1 MFDSKSPVVKIAGY
15 AIIGF
20 FLLIIIISFGMPNI
34 MPKGADRTTVAVVN
48 GKKINI
54 ADFARYRDN
63 LMRQYP
69 YLRNANMNDYILDD
83 YLRKEV
89 LYQKAKKTGFE
100 VSESRIDSVIRSE
113 FRDRETGKYSPDLLK
128 VYMERSFLS
137 LNKLGEMIR
146 EQVIMNDFNQSI
158 SMGTAVPAQDIRTE
172 YMLQN
177 SQLQIQYAYLSTQD
191 IRKEYQER
199 ITVTDQEISDELKK
213 NTGDLKDPKTD
224 RQRMKDKLEK
234 KKMEAVEDE
243 LMEKINA
250 LAAQGGSFASA
261 NGLLRGKTGISEAFR
276 IGDPLKEP
284 GKDGKPLTFLENSPL
299 FRESCMT
306 LKTGTVS
313 RAIKTPMGLYIF
325 TPTMQNISR
334 KEPDDK
340 EKKALAQKMQYDQY
354 NAAYTGIMQNAI
366 EDSKIVKNLK
376 TD

>member
-34 MPKGADRTTVAVVN
+34 MPQGGDRTTVAVVN

-69 YLRNANMNDYILDD
+69 HLRNANMNDYILDD

-89 LYQKAKKTGFE
+89 FYQKAKETGFE
-100 VSESRIDSVIRSE
+100 VSETRIDSVIRSE

-146 EQVIMNDFNQSI
+146 EQIIMNDFNQSI
-158 SMGTAVPAQDIRTE
+158 SMGTAVPEQDIRTE
-172 YMLQN
+172 YMIQN
-177 SQLQIQYAYLSTQD
+177 SRLQIQYAYLSAQD

-213 NTGDLKDPKTD
+213 NAGDLKDPKTD

-250 LAAQGGSFASA
+250 LAARGGSFASA
-261 NGLLRGKTGISEAFR
+261 NGLLRGKTGISETFK
-276 IGDPLKEP
+276 IGDALKEP
-284 GKDGKPLTFLENSPL
+284 GKEGKPLTFLENSPV
-299 FRESCMT
+299 FREACLT
-306 LKTGTVS
+306 LKPGMAS
-313 RAIKTPMGLYIF
+313 SAIKTPMGLYIF
-325 TPTMQNISR
+325 TPTVQNISR
-334 KEPDDK
+334 KEPDEK
-340 EKKALAQKMQYDQY
+340 EKKALAQKMQYEQF
-354 NAAYTGIMQNAI
+354 NASFSAIMQNAI

>member
-34 MPKGADRTTVAVVN
+34 MPQGGDRTTVAVVN

-69 YLRNANMNDYILDD
+69 HLRNANMNDYILDD

-89 LYQKAKKTGFE
+89 FYQKAKETGFE
-100 VSESRIDSVIRSE
+100 VSETRIDSVIRSE

-146 EQVIMNDFNQSI
+146 EQIIMNDFNQSI
-158 SMGTAVPAQDIRTE
+158 SMGTAVPEQDIRTE
-172 YMLQN
+172 YMIQN
-177 SQLQIQYAYLSTQD
+177 SRLQIQYAYLSAQD

-213 NTGDLKDPKTD
+213 NAGDLKDPKTD

-250 LAAQGGSFASA
+250 LAARGGSFASA
-261 NGLLRGKTGISEAFR
+261 NGLLRGKTGISETFK
-276 IGDPLKEP
+276 IGDALKEP
-284 GKDGKPLTFLENSPL
+284 GKEGKPLTFLENSPV
-299 FRESCMT
+299 FREACLT
-306 LKTGTVS
+306 LKPGMAS
-313 RAIKTPMGLYIF
+313 SAIKTPMGLYIF
-325 TPTMQNISR
+325 PPCRISAERSPMRRR
-334 KEPDDK
+334 KRPWRRRCSTNSSTRPS
-340 EKKALAQKMQYDQY
+340 ALSCRMPLRIQK
-354 NAAYTGIMQNAI
+354 
-366 EDSKIVKNLK
+366 S
-376 TD
+376 